1 VSYEKEVKMTKV
13 GIVTDTVACLP
24 PEKASE
30 YDIRVVP
37 FALNINGKTYLDQ
50 VDISPSGFW
59 KMFKDIKE
67 LTTGAPGLG
76 IFMEAFKDLSKS
88 TKDIVCTFV
97 SGKLSAMCEAATQ
110 AAALA
115 KEKDPALNIE
125 IVDSNTAAG
134 AEGFIALEMARKAKE
149 GGSIADVVKAGR
161 HIAPRVKWLMG
172 METLKYLIRGG
183 RAPKL
188 AYAGELFGVKPIV
201 GMVNNTGKVDNI
213 DRARGKEKCLLKLV
227 ELVKKYVDTSRPIR
241 VNIHYTDNIEDGKR
255 LLNLVTSRYNCAD
268 VSLTNFTP
276 VMCGHT
282 GPVVALSFVGVTP

>member
-1 VSYEKEVKMTKV
+1 MSKV

-24 PEKASE
+24 PEKVKE
-30 YDIRVVP
+30 YDIRLVP

-50 VDISPSGFW
+50 VDINADEFW

-76 IFMEAFKDLSKS
+76 VFNRIFQDLGKS

-97 SGKLSAMCEAATQ
+97 SGKLSAMCEAAAQ
-110 AAALA
+110 ARDMIK
-115 KEKDPALNIE
+115 KEDPSLNIE

-134 AEGFIALEMARKAKE
+134 AEGFIALEMARVAKE
-149 GGSIADVVKAGR
+149 GGSITDVVRAGQN
-161 HIAPRVKWLMG
+161 IVLRVKWMMC

-183 RAPKL
+183 RAPKV
-188 AYAGELFGVKPIV
+188 AYAGEFLGIKPIV
-201 GMVNNTGKVDNI
+201 GMVTNSGKVDNI
-213 DRARGKEKCLLKLV
+213 GRARGKQKAMNKLV
-227 ELVKKYVDTSRPIR
+227 DLVKDYVDASQPIL
-241 VNIHYTDNIEDGKR
+241 VNVHYTDNIEDGKR
-255 LLNLVTSRYNCAD
+255 LLNLVTSRYNCAE

-282 GPVVALSFVGVTP
+282 GPVVALSFVGGVP